1 MEAYSKEFRRDVLA
15 ACDAGE
21 GTRSVALRFKVSE
34 SWVRRIKQERREQ
47 GKVARSRHVVA
58 ARSGSLMRSGCWRS
72 STQRPDIYLRELQ
85 AAAQA
90 ELGWEVSDVTL
101 SRACRAL
108 RRTRKKRRVLR
119 PSNSGKTSSEAR
131 RQWAADQLNLDPD
144 RVVFVDETWAKTNMT
159 RTYGRSPRGQRLV
172 DRVPYGRWETTT
184 FLGAMRST
192 GFVAPLCVEGAING
206 ALFQAWVE
214 QHLGQGAT
222 AGRHGRDG

>member
-21 GTRSVALRFKVSE
+21 GTRSVALRFNVSE

-47 GKVARSRHVVA
+47 GKVAPLSTRRRRKIWEQYA
-58 ARSGSLMRSGCWRS
+58 EWLLMKLDE
-72 STQRPDIYLRELQ
+72 RPDIYLRELQ

-119 PSNSGKTSSEAR
+119 PSSSGKTLSKRAGS
-131 RQWAADQLNLDPD
+131 
-144 RVVFVDETWAKTNMT
+144 
-159 RTYGRSPRGQRLV
+159 GRLP
-172 DRVPYGRWETTT
+172 
-184 FLGAMRST
+184 
-192 GFVAPLCVEGAING
+192 N
-206 ALFQAWVE
+206 
-214 QHLGQGAT
+214 
-222 AGRHGRDG
+222 